1 MLINSLAALALGFA
15 LDMLLGDPEVVVYPQ
30 YFIKKLVSKL
40 DKSFRNSYKNTP
52 EAQRMAGLMM
62 TVIVLL
68 IVAAVALL
76 LLFVGY
82 KLNAALGIF
91 LEGIMCWSALSVK
104 SLKTAAGGVMRA
116 ARAGNLSSA
125 QRKVKKVT
133 FRDTDDMN
141 IDAVIKSTVESV
153 AENTTDWAVAPIF
166 WSAIFGGLGGIL
178 YRTVNIID
186 NTVGY
191 KTDTYINFG
200 KFPAKLDDVLSFI
213 PARIAALLM
222 KMNVSYLHLDSK
234 NASQVYKK
242 DRRKSPSP
250 NSAQTQSVCAGALGI
265 QLGSDEYYGGQLV
278 RKPVIGRNLKP
289 CEPNDIFWA
298 NQLLLGTSFYAM
310 LFTAVIRT
318 ALFFVI

>member
-30 YFIKKLVSKL
+30 YFIKKLVAKL

-242 DRRKSPSP
+242 TEENPLVLIQRKLSRCVQVHWVYSLAVM
-250 NSAQTQSVCAGALGI
+250 SI
-265 QLGSDEYYGGQLV
+265 
-278 RKPVIGRNLKP
+278 
-289 CEPNDIFWA
+289 
-298 NQLLLGTSFYAM
+298 
-310 LFTAVIRT
+310 TADS
-318 ALFFVI
+318 L

>member
-1 MLINSLAALALGFA
+1 MA
-15 LDMLLGDPEVVVYPQ
+15 
-30 YFIKKLVSKL
+30 KL

-153 AENTTDWAVAPIF
+153 A
-166 WSAIFGGLGGIL
+166 
-178 YRTVNIID
+178 
-186 NTVGY
+186 
-191 KTDTYINFG
+191 
-200 KFPAKLDDVLSFI
+200 
-213 PARIAALLM
+213 
-222 KMNVSYLHLDSK
+222 
-234 NASQVYKK
+234 
-242 DRRKSPSP
+242 
-250 NSAQTQSVCAGALGI
+250 
-265 QLGSDEYYGGQLV
+265 
-278 RKPVIGRNLKP
+278 
-289 CEPNDIFWA
+289 
-298 NQLLLGTSFYAM
+298 
-310 LFTAVIRT
+310 
-318 ALFFVI
+318 

>member
-30 YFIKKLVSKL
+30 YFIKKLVAKL

-141 IDAVIKSTVESV
+141 IDAVIKY
-153 AENTTDWAVAPIF
+153 
-166 WSAIFGGLGGIL
+166 GGVGCREYHRLGG
-178 YRTVNIID
+178 RTYFLVCDIRRSGR
-186 NTVGY
+186 NT
-191 KTDTYINFG
+191 
-200 KFPAKLDDVLSFI
+200 L
-213 PARIAALLM
+213 
-222 KMNVSYLHLDSK
+222 
-234 NASQVYKK
+234 Q
-242 DRRKSPSP
+242 
-250 NSAQTQSVCAGALGI
+250 NS
-265 QLGSDEYYGGQLV
+265 EYYRQHSGL
-278 RKPVIGRNLKP
+278 
-289 CEPNDIFWA
+289 
-298 NQLLLGTSFYAM
+298 
-310 LFTAVIRT
+310 
-318 ALFFVI
+318 